1 MRRILAQKLRR
12 GLFDGTAVDPAAA
25 TRAVGTR
32 RAHARVQEV
41 AEDSLTLITD
51 DGAALPLADGATVL
65 VTGAGG
71 AAKLD
76 VVVDE
81 LISLGHAATAL
92 NGPIPEDAAE
102 AAAAVDTVLV
112 LTSSSGF
119 TTPASQVALA
129 GSGTS
134 VVHAAVRNPY
144 DVVHVGEVAAS
155 LATYS
160 TADVSLRA
168 LAGVLAGTVK
178 PSGTLPVPIPTADGS
193 GEAFPIGH
201 GLG

>member
-1 MRRILAQKLRR
+1 M
-12 GLFDGTAVDPAAA
+12 
-25 TRAVGTR
+25 
-32 RAHARVQEV
+32 QEV

-119 TTPASQVALA
+119 TTPASQVALVGALA